1 VGYFLPRLAL
11 HEYNLAQ
18 LLFWRRS
25 PGALEM
31 QASPTRPA
39 GAGDAETENLPLLGG
54 GGSLASS
61 IPNSSSAGALTGSS
75 KAAGGGAGMGIGQAQ
90 SSPAFFSE
98 NSFLRILFLR
108 SSVGHKM
115 RARVTLGWGLFS
127 IALGF
132 AVLRM
137 YYEYSP
143 ARSFC
148 LAATT
153 LTTIGYSVSE
163 KDSTSATADYPFLSV
178 YFLFFVL
185 PFSFFQSVTYIDATY
200 AASIQLNTR
209 IAARCRRGYVAASA
223 FVTEFWATLA
233 VTTVLIFVLLFL
245 GTLCYSYFGKL
256 TTWRK
261 GVFYAITSATTI
273 GYGSFEVQDEYGY
286 YAVGV
291 YALAC
296 NYVVSIV
303 FPSLAAFFVVAAEN
317 VERISKIRR
326 EEESQNKFRRDVDS
340 AIM

>member
-1 VGYFLPRLAL
+1 
-11 HEYNLAQ
+11 
-18 LLFWRRS
+18 
-25 PGALEM
+25 
-31 QASPTRPA
+31 
-39 GAGDAETENLPLLGG
+39 
-54 GGSLASS
+54 
-61 IPNSSSAGALTGSS
+61 
-75 KAAGGGAGMGIGQAQ
+75 
-90 SSPAFFSE
+90 
-98 NSFLRILFLR
+98 
-108 SSVGHKM
+108 M

-132 AVLRM
+132 AVLRI

-148 LAATT
+148 LVATT

-209 IAARCRRGYVAASA
+209 IAARCRRGYVAAA
-223 FVTEFWATLA
+223 AYVTEFWATLA
-233 VTTVLIFVLLFL
+233 VTTVLLFLLLFL

-317 VERISKIRR
+317 VERVSKIRR
-326 EEESQNKFRRDVDS
+326 EEETHSKFRRDIDS